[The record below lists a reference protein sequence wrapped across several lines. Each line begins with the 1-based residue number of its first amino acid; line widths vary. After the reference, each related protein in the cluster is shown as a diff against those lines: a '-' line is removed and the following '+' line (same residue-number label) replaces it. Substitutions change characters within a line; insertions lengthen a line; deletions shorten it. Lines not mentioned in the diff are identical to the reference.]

1 MSDTGTLSPAPV
13 RIVGIGSAAGCD
25 AIGWRAVER
34 LLASD
39 WTRRYPG
46 GLLEVSCSPTPAQLP
61 AMPGGT
67 RVLIVID
74 ALLDCSAPG
83 SLHELTMD
91 RLAAGPQA
99 SSHGVGVGE
108 ALALINA
115 LYGDALQVVVL
126 GISTGTAAPGASA
139 NSLLDRAWPSL
150 LAKLDE
156 IVQQHLDQDNRVNM
170 APAGAHCY

>member
-1 MSDTGTLSPAPV
+1 MSDTGTISPATV

-25 AIGWRAVER
+25 AIGWEACAR

-39 WTRRYPG
+39 WTSRYPD
-46 GLLEVSCSPTPAQLP
+46 GLLDVSCSPTPAQLP
-61 AMPGGT
+61 AMLGGT
-67 RVLIVID
+67 RVLILID

-91 RLAAGPQA
+91 QLAAGPQA

-108 ALALINA
+108 VLALINT

-126 GISTGTAAPGASA
+126 GISTGTPDPGASA
-139 NSLLDRAWPSL
+139 DTRLDAAWPSL
-150 LAKLDE
+150 LAALDE
-156 IVQQHLDQDNRVNM
+156 IVRQHLEQGNRVNT
-170 APAGAHCY
+170 APAATDA